1 MSEGDT
7 QNTVQAPIERGPT
20 EHPSSSKSLVAYT
33 LVALGLALF
42 IRFFIA
48 APYIVQ
54 GASMLPTFQDL
65 NYLIIDRVS
74 YNLGEPARG
83 DVIVFDLP
91 QNTSKALIK
100 RVIGLPGDTVVIA
113 GDTVTII
120 NDENP
125 QGFQLEEPYLSRENL
140 GGANQVSVKL
150 GTDEFFVLGDNRK
163 VSADSR
169 IWGVLPR
176 EDIVGRVLVRLFP
189 FGEISIF
196 PGVAR
201 Y

>member
-1 MSEGDT
+1 MTDGGASMENVPRTDT
-7 QNTVQAPIERGPT
+7 ASQR
-20 EHPSSSKSLVAYT
+20 SLIAYT

-54 GASMLPTFQDL
+54 GASMLPSFQDL

-74 YNLGEPARG
+74 YSLGEPERG
-83 DVIVFDLP
+83 DVVVFDLP

-100 RVIGLPGDTVVIA
+100 RVIGVPGDTVIVQ

-120 NDENP
+120 NEANP
-125 QGFQLEEPYLSRENL
+125 EGFVLQEPYVSPENL
-140 GGANQVSVKL
+140 GGLGNVSATL
-150 GTDEFFVLGDNRK
+150 GKDQYFVLGDNRK

-176 EDIVGRVLVRLFP
+176 EDIVGRVFVRLFP
-189 FGEISIF
+189 LGEVAFF
-196 PGVAR
+196 PGVAT
-201 Y
+201 YQQ